1 MTLLGNMNAFEE
13 LVRRYER
20 AVKDAAYRVTGNR
33 FSAEDAAQDALVCAW
48 MQLST
53 LREKEKFGGFVCA
66 IARHRAQDYLRRY
79 RASIPP
85 LSLDALLFQVG
96 EMTDDGERLKSELRE
111 AVDALK
117 EPVRETVK
125 LRYFEGYSVKEI
137 AARQAL
143 PEGTVKWRLSKGRKE
158 LRKGYGSMTYPTE
171 RPLNERKD
179 GQGANGTMATPWE
192 KRIMEQVERLKLY
205 KLTLDQPG
213 FEKDYLALLP
223 QLLELEESRE
233 KNSACAD
240 VWWLARTRFPE
251 IAGQKI
257 TDEQIGKAALKGRNE
272 EVLRRLISSEIRQEY
287 REPETAL
294 AFLRDKCIPY
304 FREEGL
310 QKTLGYAYYL
320 LYGEY
325 LKSDK
330 TREASDA
337 LQSALGALKPDDLY
351 YAVAMAE
358 SKALR
363 RLAEAPPAEKAAGG
377 RICCGGAEEYRKIEG
392 KWYFWD
398 AWGAAERGF
407 GEQIF
412 RRGEYMGRLFPD
424 PGIPIEGRKWE
435 RERETKRR
443 GLRFGYSHEAEGV
456 TVTTPAGTFSD
467 CAVFCRERRGECASC
482 TTVQTTYCP
491 RRPGI
496 VRQKTSS
503 DASSDSAAVG
513 FGWNGEWQLS
523 SYHVE
528 GDDPSLIPLHTGN
541 RFVYTPVK
549 SECEGICYSFENR
562 YEVLF
567 SDGKKAIVEHLF
579 CADRTGYADSFDGLR
594 QKMMY
599 TFSRHSEKKTFGEE
613 QLRELSGIRQK
624 LVARANGIH
633 RQRYAEIAGEVMER
647 IYRTGAARKPEAQAG
662 AEAEWNIFEMVEV
675 VKDGG
680 RITPNRSV
688 YDRFDWGDERYLCM
702 EFRASVDFRLSR
714 QLHRRFPVLFGQVGP
729 RLYREIEKGEGL
741 LRRVCLPSC
750 GFARRDRGNAGGR
763 FSLVQAAADP
773 YGRKMGAFQTISRR
787 YGISARSRHRHC
799 KIPQARFAGGRI
811 AGNGLASHGLR
822 GKRRRGRLFS
832 DLRAVYKA
840 V

>member
-1 MTLLGNMNAFEE
+1 MPNRTDFSLIEDKVLVEMTLLGNMNAFEE

-435 RERETKRR
+435 RKRETKRR

-491 RRPGI
+491 GVGI

-567 SDGKKAIVEHLF
+567 SDGEKAIVEHLF

-613 QLRELSGIRQK
+613 QIRELSGIRQK

-647 IYRTGAARKPEAQAG
+647 IYRTGAARKPEAQAR
-662 AEAEWNIFEMVEV
+662 
-675 VKDGG
+675 GG
-680 RITPNRSV
+680 
-688 YDRFDWGDERYLCM
+688 GGM
-702 EFRASVDFRLSR
+702 EYF
-714 QLHRRFPVLFGQVGP
+714 
-729 RLYREIEKGEGL
+729 
-741 LRRVCLPSC
+741 
-750 GFARRDRGNAGGR
+750 
-763 FSLVQAAADP
+763 
-773 YGRKMGAFQTISRR
+773 
-787 YGISARSRHRHC
+787 
-799 KIPQARFAGGRI
+799 
-811 AGNGLASHGLR
+811 
-822 GKRRRGRLFS
+822 
-832 DLRAVYKA
+832 
-840 V
+840 